1 MRSHIRIG
9 PVRMALIGILLVI
22 GTGCIST
29 PQTKALITPVGAI
42 GYHTFRP
49 PQARPPTPSEIDRM
63 VAHINHTVISSE
75 E

>member
-1 MRSHIRIG
+1 
-9 PVRMALIGILLVI
+9 MALIGALLVT
-22 GTGCIST
+22 GSGCIST
-29 PQTKALITPVGAI
+29 PQTKALITPMGAI

-63 VAHINHTVISSE
+63 VAHVNHAVASSE